1 MLFNVQKLS
10 FSFSEGDEDFERL
23 ANNVRNLKRSMSMKK
38 VTFEDEDYFQ
48 FATDSND
55 KTEKNGDDGIKK
67 KFDEQN
73 QKRNNKGFL

>member
-1 MLFNVQKLS
+1 
-10 FSFSEGDEDFERL
+10 
-23 ANNVRNLKRSMSMKK
+23 MSMKK

-48 FATDSND
+48 FAADSND

-67 KFDEQN
+67 KFEEQN